1 MLLECLDIIKQKNN
15 IVKELEDNA
24 EQSVM
29 TPWVISLMVNNLTR
43 YNLKHTHQDIFQY
56 EQINEI
62 RKLSQILKLS

>member
-1 MLLECLDIIKQKNN
+1 MLLEFLDIIKKKKN
-15 IVKELEDNA
+15 IVKEMEDNA

-29 TPWVISLMVNNLTR
+29 TPWLISLMVNNLTR
-43 YNLKHTHQDIFQY
+43 CNLKHTHQDIFQY